1 MKSLFF
7 YPAESAAAFLF
18 CHYKGPAIR
27 ERIKEQ
33 CIMQQSTI
41 NFTAQQV
48 RARVSLA
55 DKVRGL
61 YRSVNRWLDA
71 RSAFYSRIAEFEV
84 TRRVAIRIGVVFPL
98 TMVVAAVCVEQN
110 PLVSITAM
118 GVSGW
123 IVYRLN
129 KGEKGGEK

>member
-1 MKSLFF
+1 M
-7 YPAESAAAFLF
+7 
-18 CHYKGPAIR
+18 
-27 ERIKEQ
+27 
-33 CIMQQSTI
+33 
-41 NFTAQQV
+41 
-48 RARVSLA
+48 SLA

-61 YRSVNRWLDA
+61 YRSLNRWLDA

-98 TMVVAAVCVEQN
+98 AMAVGAVCVEQA
-110 PLVSITAM
+110 PIVSITAM

-129 KGEKGGEK
+129 KSEKGGEA

>member
-1 MKSLFF
+1 M
-7 YPAESAAAFLF
+7 
-18 CHYKGPAIR
+18 
-27 ERIKEQ
+27 
-33 CIMQQSTI
+33 
-41 NFTAQQV
+41 
-48 RARVSLA
+48 SLA

-71 RSAFYSRIAEFEV
+71 RSAIYSRIAEFDV
-84 TRRVAIRIGVVFPL
+84 TRRVAIRMGVVFPL
-98 TMVVAAVCVEQN
+98 CMVVTAVCVEQN
-110 PLVSITAM
+110 LLVSITAM

>member
-1 MKSLFF
+1 M
-7 YPAESAAAFLF
+7 
-18 CHYKGPAIR
+18 
-27 ERIKEQ
+27 
-33 CIMQQSTI
+33 
-41 NFTAQQV
+41 
-48 RARVSLA
+48 SLA

-61 YRSVNRWLDA
+61 YRSVNLWLDA

-98 TMVVAAVCVEQN
+98 AMAVGAVCVEQN

-129 KGEKGGEK
+129 KSEKGGEA

>member
-1 MKSLFF
+1 M
-7 YPAESAAAFLF
+7 
-18 CHYKGPAIR
+18 
-27 ERIKEQ
+27 
-33 CIMQQSTI
+33 
-41 NFTAQQV
+41 
-48 RARVSLA
+48 SLA

-61 YRSVNRWLDA
+61 YRSVNLWLDA

-84 TRRVAIRIGVVFPL
+84 TRRVAIRIGIVLPL
-98 TMVVAAVCVEQN
+98 AMVVAAVCVEQN

-129 KGEKGGEK
+129 KGEKGGQA